1 MFQYGAS
8 IRAQTWFNV
17 ARFLRMGKQ
26 GFVVVC
32 RRPARSCL
40 VHVGVGRKPFYFK
53 ENAMRGLAA
62 FIGAALLST
71 SAYAQTAIKF
81 ALDWRFEGPAAPYF
95 VAIDK
100 GYYKA
105 EGLDVS
111 IDPGAGSVEPI
122 NRVAS
127 GAYQVAFA
135 DINSL
140 IKYRDNPANAPIK
153 AVMMGYDTP
162 AFAIITLKKT
172 GISKPKDLEGRIL
185 GAPAPDGAYAQWPIF
200 VDANKI
206 DASKVKIENLGFP
219 VREPMLAQGRV
230 DAITGFWFSSYM
242 NLKANGVAGDDIVVM
257 HMRDYGLELYGNV
270 IIANP
275 EFAKSNP
282 NALAG
287 FIRATLKGYQDTIAS
302 PDTAIDSLMKR
313 NQIAKRD
320 VELERLKLAIS
331 RNFVSPEVKKNGLG
345 GVDMA
350 RLSRSIDQIGLT
362 FKYTNKP
369 KAEDIFTAEFLP
381 ARETRL
387 VK

>member
-1 MFQYGAS
+1 MRIFA
-8 IRAQTWFNV
+8 A
-17 ARFLRMGKQ
+17 
-26 GFVVVC
+26 
-32 RRPARSCL
+32 L
-40 VHVGVGRKPFYFK
+40 V
-53 ENAMRGLAA
+53 
-62 FIGAALLST
+62 GAALLST

-111 IDPGAGSVEPI
+111 IDPGAGSVEGI

-127 GAYQVAFA
+127 GVYQMGFA

-140 IKYRDNPANAPIK
+140 IKYRDNPANSPIK

-200 VDANKI
+200 VNANKI
-206 DASKVKIENLGFP
+206 DASKVKIENVGFP
-219 VREPMLAQGRV
+219 VREPMLAQGKV

-257 HMRDYGLELYGNV
+257 LMRDYGLDLYGNV

-282 NALAG
+282 KAVAG
-287 FIRATLKGYQDTIAS
+287 FVRATIKGIQDTIAS
-302 PDTAIDSLMKR
+302 PETAIDSLMKR

-331 RNFVSPEVKKNGLG
+331 KNFVTPDVKKNGLG
-345 GVDMA
+345 DVDMA

-369 KAEDIFTAEFLP
+369 KAQDIFTSEFLP
-381 ARETRL
+381 AKDARA

>member
-1 MFQYGAS
+1 MRMKRF
-8 IRAQTWFNV
+8 V
-17 ARFLRMGKQ
+17 A
-26 GFVVVC
+26 
-32 RRPARSCL
+32 
-40 VHVGVGRKPFYFK
+40 
-53 ENAMRGLAA
+53 GLAL
-62 FIGAALLST
+62 AALT
-71 SAYAQTAIKF
+71 GTTMAQTAIRF

-111 IDPGAGSVEPI
+111 IDPGSGSVEGI

-127 GAYQVAFA
+127 GVYQMGFA

-140 IKYRDNPANAPIK
+140 VKFRDNPQNAPIK
-153 AVMMGYDTP
+153 AVTMIYDTP
-162 AFAIITLKKT
+162 AFSIVTLKSK
-172 GISKPKDLEGRIL
+172 GITKPKDLEGKIL

-206 DASKVKIENLGFP
+206 DASKVRIENVGFP
-219 VREPMLAQGRV
+219 VREPMLAQGKV

-242 NLKANGVAGDDIVVM
+242 NLKANGVKDDDIVVLM
-257 HMRDYGLELYGNV
+257 MRDFGVDLYGNV
-270 IIANP
+270 IIVNPDFAKANP
-275 EFAKSNP
+275 KAV
-282 NALAG
+282 AG
-287 FIRATLKGYQDTIAS
+287 FVRATIKGVQDTIKS

-313 NQIAKRD
+313 NPIAKRD

-331 RNFVSPEVKKNGLG
+331 KNFVTPDVRKNGFG
-345 GVDMA
+345 GVDMN

-369 KAEDIFTAEFLP
+369 KAADIFTSEFLP
-381 ARETRL
+381 PRDQRT
-387 VK
+387 VN

>member
-1 MFQYGAS
+1 M
-8 IRAQTWFNV
+8 
-17 ARFLRMGKQ
+17 
-26 GFVVVC
+26 
-32 RRPARSCL
+32 
-40 VHVGVGRKPFYFK
+40 
-53 ENAMRGLAA
+53 
-62 FIGAALLST
+62 
-71 SAYAQTAIKF
+71 
-81 ALDWRFEGPAAPYF
+81 
-95 VAIDK
+95 AIDK

-162 AFAIITLKKT
+162 AFSIITLKKT

-206 DASKVKIENLGFP
+206 DASKVRIENLGLP
-219 VREPMLAQGRV
+219 VREPMLAQGKV

-275 EFAKSNP
+275 EFAKANP
-282 NALAG
+282 KAVAG
-287 FIRATLKGYQDTIAS
+287 FIRATPQG
-302 PDTAIDSLMKR
+302 
-313 NQIAKRD
+313 
-320 VELERLKLAIS
+320 
-331 RNFVSPEVKKNGLG
+331 
-345 GVDMA
+345 
-350 RLSRSIDQIGLT
+350 LSRHHRLT
-362 FKYTNKP
+362 
-369 KAEDIFTAEFLP
+369 
-381 ARETRL
+381 RHGH
-387 VK
+387 

>member
-1 MFQYGAS
+1 
-8 IRAQTWFNV
+8 
-17 ARFLRMGKQ
+17 
-26 GFVVVC
+26 
-32 RRPARSCL
+32 
-40 VHVGVGRKPFYFK
+40 
-53 ENAMRGLAA
+53 MRVFATIL
-62 FIGAALLST
+62 GAALLST

-111 IDPGAGSVEPI
+111 IDPGKGSVEGI

-127 GAYQVAFA
+127 GVYQMGFA

-140 IKYRDNPANAPIK
+140 IKYRDNPANTPMK

-172 GISKPKDLEGRIL
+172 GISKPKDLEGRVL

-206 DASKVKIENLGFP
+206 DAGKVKIENVGFP
-219 VREPMLAQGRV
+219 VREPMLAQGKV

-257 HMRDYGLELYGNV
+257 LMRDYGLDLYGNV

-282 NALAG
+282 KAVAG
-287 FIRATLKGYQDTIAS
+287 FVRATIKGIQDTIAS
-302 PDTAIDSLMKR
+302 PETAIDSLMKR

-331 RNFVSPEVKKNGLG
+331 KNFVTPDVKKNGLG

-369 KAEDIFTAEFLP
+369 KAQDIFTSEFLP
-381 ARETRL
+381 AKDARA